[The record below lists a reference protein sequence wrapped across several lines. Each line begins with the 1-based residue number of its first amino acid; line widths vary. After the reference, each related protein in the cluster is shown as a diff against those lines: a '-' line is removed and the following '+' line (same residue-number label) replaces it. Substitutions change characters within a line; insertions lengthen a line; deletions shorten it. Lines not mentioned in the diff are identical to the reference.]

1 MTKKRIAII
10 GAGPCGLSQ
19 LIALKDDDVELVCF
33 ERQFEW
39 GGQWLYPY
47 ESETDSSKEYIHS
60 SMYRQLW
67 SNGPKELV
75 EYVDYTFDDHFGY
88 STPSYQPRSVV
99 YDYLIGRAK
108 QNDIRKFIRFQ
119 NIVHNVDTEQD
130 IFKVTV
136 EDLQTNIIEQ
146 LIFDY
151 VIVAPGRYATPN
163 IPQFDGIEQFSGR
176 VVHAKYVHD
185 ASKFVNQH
193 VLIIGSSYSAEDI
206 ALQLCKF
213 GVRAITISYRT
224 RPLGHAWPYAKIK
237 EVPLLVCLE
246 NRWAYFQDGTKSESE
261 IDSIILCTGYRHYYP
276 FMAEHLR
283 LDCPTK
289 VLSPPNLYKGII
301 WSKQPNLA
309 YLGMQSLVFQFTMF
323 DVQASFVRDIIL
335 DRIALPDLRLREQDI
350 NQWIEREKSLPS
362 GDGKSEFYYQI
373 DYMRDL
379 LKQCHTPPQFDV
391 NKIISG
397 VEELIQHKKENIF
410 TYRDHSFTSIVTGKR
425 ALDMTY
431 RLPWLKNM
439 ADSVDEFLKF
449 TIPEKST
456 IIDLHHI

>member
-1 MTKKRIAII
+1 
-10 GAGPCGLSQ
+10 
-19 LIALKDDDVELVCF
+19 
-33 ERQFEW
+33 
-39 GGQWLYPY
+39 
-47 ESETDSSKEYIHS
+47 
-60 SMYRQLW
+60 
-67 SNGPKELV
+67 
-75 EYVDYTFDDHFGY
+75 
-88 STPSYQPRSVV
+88 
-99 YDYLIGRAK
+99 
-108 QNDIRKFIRFQ
+108 
-119 NIVHNVDTEQD
+119 
-130 IFKVTV
+130 
-136 EDLQTNIIEQ
+136 
-146 LIFDY
+146 
-151 VIVAPGRYATPN
+151 
-163 IPQFDGIEQFSGR
+163 
-176 VVHAKYVHD
+176 
-185 ASKFVNQH
+185 H